1 MNCCDGDCHQ
11 GRDCPVR
18 KRRVRA
24 GGPPP
29 PDLPIDMVEDEADLM
44 TAKQAGVMIA
54 TALVIFLIATVAL
67 LWLVYKLMENA

>member
-1 MNCCDGDCHQ
+1 MNCCDEYGDCRQ

-29 PDLPIDMVEDEADLM
+29 PDMPIDMVEDEYPVQRLNAIDYIIIVYVLPM
-44 TAKQAGVMIA
+44 LG
-54 TALVIFLIATVAL
+54 
-67 LWLVYKLMENA
+67 WLVWEALT